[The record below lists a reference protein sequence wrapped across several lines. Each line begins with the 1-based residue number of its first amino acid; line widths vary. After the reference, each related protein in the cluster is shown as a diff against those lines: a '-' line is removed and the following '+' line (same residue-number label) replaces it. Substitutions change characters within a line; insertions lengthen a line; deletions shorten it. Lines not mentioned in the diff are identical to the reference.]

1 MEVFLPSQALGIP
14 RAGLECVRTSVL
26 ILPKKQVSICLLQKT
41 PEQCMKSIVGS
52 EQVNDGWEV
61 VQE

>member
-1 MEVFLPSQALGIP
+1 MEVFYHHKPWVFQKQVLNV
-14 RAGLECVRTSVL
+14 VRTSVL
-26 ILPKKQVSICLLQKT
+26 ILLKKPVSICLLQKT
-41 PEQCMKSIVGS
+41 PEQCVKSIVGS